1 VRVLE
6 IPAEVAIGGIE
17 ARAEGLA
24 REAARAAEEAE
35 RLVLAILRGERL
47 PPPLP
52 ATRRP
57 ASPAPARLHVA

>member
-47 PPPLP
+47 PP
-52 ATRRP
+52 RRP
-57 ASPAPARLHVA
+57 APPPPSRIRAA